1 MTEIVRSALV
11 PYTAQQM
18 FDLVDAVERYPEF
31 LPWCGSTEIIQR
43 DQLLTRATIGIN
55 FRGVRQ
61 RFSTENRKQ
70 PPVLMSMKLIEGPFK
85 SMDGEWRFTEL
96 GADGCKV
103 DLRLEYEFSTALLD
117 KLIGPVFG
125 YISGNLIDAF
135 LRRAE
140 RVYGMSG
147 K

>member
-11 PYTAQQM
+11 PYTARQM

-61 RFSTENRKQ
+61 SFSTENRKQ
-70 PPVLMSMKLIEGPFK
+70 PPLLMSMRLIEGPFK

-96 GADGCKV
+96 GAEGCKI
-103 DLRLEYEFSTALLD
+103 DLRLEYEFSTTLLD

-135 LRRAE
+135 LKRADQ
-140 RVYGMSG
+140 VYGASG

>member
-11 PYTAQQM
+11 PYTARQM

-43 DQLLTRATIGIN
+43 DQLLTCATIGIN

-61 RFSTENRKQ
+61 SFSTENRKQ
-70 PPVLMSMKLIEGPFK
+70 PPLLMSMRLIEGPFK

-96 GADGCKV
+96 GAEGCKI
-103 DLRLEYEFSTALLD
+103 DLRLEYEFSTTLLD

-135 LRRAE
+135 LKRAD
-140 RVYGMSG
+140 RVYGMPG

>member
-31 LPWCGSTEIIQR
+31 LPWCGSTEVIQR
-43 DQLLTRATIGIN
+43 DPFLTRATIGIN

-61 RFSTENRKQ
+61 SFSTENRKQ
-70 PPVLMSMKLIEGPFK
+70 PPLLMSMRLIEGPFK

-96 GADGCKV
+96 GAEGCKI
-103 DLRLEYEFSTALLD
+103 DLRLEYEFSTTLLD

-135 LRRAE
+135 LKRADQ
-140 RVYGMSG
+140 VYGTSG